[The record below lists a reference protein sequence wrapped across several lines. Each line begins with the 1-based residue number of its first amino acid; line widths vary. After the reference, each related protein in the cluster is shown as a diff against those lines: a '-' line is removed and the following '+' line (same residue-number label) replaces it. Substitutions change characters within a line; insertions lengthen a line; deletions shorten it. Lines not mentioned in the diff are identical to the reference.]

1 MSELILLRDEPAWY
15 ARLVSA
21 GKGAVNLFPVV
32 WLVLVGGGGLVAGLL
47 LADASTTPSSA
58 ILEPPGFDRL
68 LGTDSLGRDV
78 FKRVLAGASVSIRV
92 AFLAVAIGIV
102 CGGLLGM
109 IAAIVPRFADETIM
123 RSFDVIL
130 AFPTIVLALLVSLL
144 LGPALV
150 FVAILIGVVISPQIA
165 RLVRSRVVV
174 ELQLGYVDAERSTGA
189 SWSRILGVHVL
200 RNIAAPIGSY
210 SLLLVADAMLFE
222 AALSF
227 VGIGIQPPRAS
238 WGNMILEGQALL
250 IGGSWWVSIFPGA
263 VLFLTVM
270 SLNLVADRWLT
281 PADFDIRHQTA
292 K

>member
-1 MSELILLRDEPAWY
+1 MSELILLRDEPAWH

-200 RNIAAPIGSY
+200 RNIAAPIGAY